1 MLSQRVDDLN
11 TQRTEK
17 LNRVKLVEKEKDEL
31 EGPKN
36 EAVAYIQL
44 ENQLAQ
50 YKHTLQQVGLCIE
63 MPCSTV
69 FNLIESDLMSFLIVE
84 LVSVS

>member
-1 MLSQRVDDLN
+1 MLN

-36 EAVAYIQL
+36 EAMAYIQL
-44 ENQLAQ
+44 ENELAQ
-50 YKHTLQQVGLCIE
+50 NNFTVRQVRE
-63 MPCSTV
+63 NVP
-69 FNLIESDLMSFLIVE
+69 SFL
-84 LVSVS
+84 SAYNNKM

>member
-1 MLSQRVDDLN
+1 MLN

-36 EAVAYIQL
+36 EAMAYIKL
-44 ENQLAQ
+44 ENDLAQ
-50 YKHTLQQVGLCIE
+50 SKFNLQQVGNKL
-63 MPCSTV
+63 
-69 FNLIESDLMSFLIVE
+69 FA
-84 LVSVS
+84 